1 MKERDREN
9 LFRKEQSML
18 FKREY
23 VVKSQDKEMDWDV
36 NAVLKDYP
44 EIASAVRDD
53 ADQKLLDSA
62 LTPYIYDRLRVFES
76 GVTNSLCV
84 ISDTLTDLES
94 CRIKDLEGKL
104 DMQAYK
110 AFNMFITL
118 ITINILLGFFVIT
131 MLM

>member
-1 MKERDREN
+1 VKERDREN

-110 AFNMFITL
+110 TFNMFITL